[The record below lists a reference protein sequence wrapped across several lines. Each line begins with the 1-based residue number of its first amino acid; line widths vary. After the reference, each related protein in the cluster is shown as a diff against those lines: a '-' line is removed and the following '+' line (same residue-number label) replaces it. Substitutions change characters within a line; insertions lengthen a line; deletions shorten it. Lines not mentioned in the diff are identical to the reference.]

1 MWYKKAQLGPLLP
14 SLSIDPFLLS
24 TKKPIDN
31 NTIEKIKDIIE
42 KLPEDKK
49 IYYYNKFNQ
58 LNQPNQITDNSQNRS
73 ESWNQFS
80 NELNQEINQKNINSM
95 IYMQAIVNQRSVG
108 RSDSLGDFVDADKIF
123 KQYLDARG
131 NLQFFDNLS
140 NSNDIFEIA
149 KFFIDNATDPK
160 FDVVKKII
168 KRFPN
173 NVFKYVDVVDLL
185 LNFYLAS
192 KLNELKAVLMN
203 RNPQTDNDKLAIM
216 FIDSK
221 LVIHNAK
228 IGSSLFNIVNKN
240 IFGKLLSSLTS
251 TATESIQSLQDMM
264 GVDKSIKKYINQ
276 SGK

>member
-1 MWYKKAQLGPLLP
+1 MWYRKAQLGPLIP
-14 SLSIDPFLLS
+14 SLSIDPLLLS
-24 TKKPIDN
+24 TRNPVDY

-58 LNQPNQITDNSQNRS
+58 LNQPNQINDNSQNRIKI
-73 ESWNQFS
+73 WNQFFD
-80 NELNQEINQKNINSM
+80 ELNQEINQQNINSM
-95 IYMQAIVNQRSVG
+95 IHMQSIVNQRSVG
-108 RSDSLGDFVDADKIF
+108 RFDSFDDFVDADKIF
-123 KQYLDARG
+123 KQYIDAKG
-131 NLQFFDNLS
+131 DLKFFDNLS

-168 KRFPN
+168 KKFPN
-173 NVFKYVDVVDLL
+173 NILKYVDVVDLL

-221 LVIHNAK
+221 LFIHNAK

-240 IFGKLLSSLTS
+240 ILGKLLSSLTS
-251 TATESIQSLQDMM
+251 VVTESIESLQDMM
-264 GVDKSIKKYINQ
+264 GVDKSIQKNINQ

>member
-58 LNQPNQITDNSQNRS
+58 LNQPNQINDNSQNKI
-73 ESWNQFS
+73 ETWNQFS
-80 NELNQEINQKNINSM
+80 NELKKEINQQNINSM
-95 IYMQAIVNQRSVG
+95 IYMQSIVNQRSVG
-108 RSDSLGDFVDADKIF
+108 RSDSFDDFVDADKIF

-251 TATESIQSLQDMM
+251 VALESTQSLQDMM
-264 GVDKSIKKYINQ
+264 GVDKSIQKSINQ